1 MKPPPARFIMSLW
14 DKYCGEAGEQGDPD
28 LGGKEMKVLVTG
40 YNGQLGWEV
49 IRILEERGVE
59 CRGVDVGDFNL
70 TDGPAVKA
78 YVREYCPDV
87 IVHCAGYTAVDKA
100 ESEPEYCAAVNGNGT
115 MNMVRA
121 ALSVGARMV
130 YISTDYVFSGE
141 GEEPWRE
148 DSPYDPRNV
157 YGLSKVQGEIAVR
170 SLMERYYILRTSWV
184 FGVHGNNFV
193 RTMMRLGRERT
204 EIRVVDDQVGSPT
217 YTEDLARIICDMI
230 VTEKYGIYHVCN
242 GGYISWAEFAEMI
255 MEIAGLHC
263 QVVPIPS
270 SEYPTPARRP
280 LNSRLDTSKLKRNG
294 FQPLPDVED
303 ALSRC
308 MREMEREGKN
318 I

>member
-1 MKPPPARFIMSLW
+1 
-14 DKYCGEAGEQGDPD
+14 
-28 LGGKEMKVLVTG
+28 MKVLVTG
-40 YNGQLGWEV
+40 AEGQLGWDV
-49 IRILEERGVE
+49 MRTLESRGIE
-59 CRGVDVGDFNL
+59 CKGVDRADFDL
-70 TDGPAVKA
+70 LDAPAVKSVIA
-78 YVREYCPDV
+78 EYAPDV
-87 IVHCAGYTAVDKA
+87 VVHCAAYTAVDRA
-100 ESEPEYCAAVNGNGT
+100 ESEPEVCAGVNGDGT
-115 MNMVRA
+115 LNVVRA
-121 ALSVGARMV
+121 ALNVGAKLV

-141 GEEPWRE
+141 GDDPWTE
-148 DSPYDPRNV
+148 DASYGAKNV
-157 YGLSKVQGEIAVR
+157 YGLSKAQGEIAVR
-170 SLMERYYILRTSWV
+170 SLMERYFILRTSWV

-242 GGYISWAEFAEMI
+242 GGYISWAKFAEMI
-255 MEIAGLHC
+255 MEKAGLRC
-263 QVVPIPS
+263 QVIPIPS

-294 FQPLPDVED
+294 FQLLPDVED

-308 MREMEREGKN
+308 MREIEREGKN